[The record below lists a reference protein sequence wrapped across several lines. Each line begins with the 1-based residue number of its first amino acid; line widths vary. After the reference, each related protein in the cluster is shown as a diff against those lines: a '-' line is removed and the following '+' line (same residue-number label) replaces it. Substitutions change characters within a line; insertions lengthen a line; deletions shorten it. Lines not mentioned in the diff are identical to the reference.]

1 MLSHARSTAA
11 CSRSAA
17 TRSVNGSIRV
27 ASSASMPCCPEI
39 SRVLPRLRSTP
50 PSTLSLL
57 FWVSSASGL
66 ARAVTLS
73 THVPHAKLRRAV
85 SIAQPRLCLG
95 RGMHCHASAALS
107 TWSLMPRTGWRPG
120 EPCRGWRRVLFIE
133 LGGAA
138 ASRAGIRE
146 WMQTESF
153 EDCGKAVLLIVGLL
167 GPHRSQASPLFKEK
181 CRRNRKLQGR
191 ADRGSLASKLRAI

>member
-1 MLSHARSTAA
+1 MRRLPPCHAAPRSHAYSH
-11 CSRSAA
+11 
-17 TRSVNGSIRV
+17 
-27 ASSASMPCCPEI
+27 ASEAH
-39 SRVLPRLRSTP
+39 P
-50 PSTLSLL
+50 PPKLSLL

-73 THVPHAKLRRAV
+73 THVPHTKLRRAV

-95 RGMHCHASAALS
+95 RGGAL
-107 TWSLMPRTGWRPG
+107 PRERGSQYLECNAQNRMEAWRTLP
-120 EPCRGWRRVLFIE
+120 
-133 LGGAA
+133 
-138 ASRAGIRE
+138 RAGDTHFLSSWAGQRRAA
-146 WMQTESF
+146 QGSGCKLKSF

-167 GPHRSQASPLFKEK
+167 GPHRSQASALFKEK